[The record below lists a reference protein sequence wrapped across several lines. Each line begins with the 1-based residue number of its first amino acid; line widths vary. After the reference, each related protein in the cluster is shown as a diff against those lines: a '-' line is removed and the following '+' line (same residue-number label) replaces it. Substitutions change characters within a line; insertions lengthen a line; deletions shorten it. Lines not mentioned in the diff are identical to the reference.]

1 MKRVLIFS
9 VVAAGLFTAS
19 FRNNGVV
26 KGEAVKTDA
35 TGESAINY
43 KVTPASNVEWLAKK
57 VTGQHNGVVT
67 IKSGEL
73 KAEAGKLVAG
83 KFVMDMRSLKV
94 LDLTDPGMNGKL
106 SGHLASDDFFSTDK
120 YPDAT
125 FEVVSAVPVFKPVA
139 GKPNYN
145 IKGNLTIKGI
155 TNSITFPAT
164 VTISIKEVKAVAQLL
179 IDRTDF
185 NIKYGSGKYFEGIG
199 DKAIDDVF
207 TVKFNLTA
215 KAQK

>member
-19 FRNNGVV
+19 FRNNVVV
-26 KGEAVKTDA
+26 KDEAGTA
-35 TGESAINY
+35 ALTGKSAIIYN
-43 KVTPASNVEWLAKK
+43 VTPASHVDWLAKK
-57 VTGQHNGVVT
+57 VTGQHNGTVT

-83 KFVMDMRSLKV
+83 KFVMDMKNIKV
-94 LDLTDPGMNGKL
+94 VDITDPATNGKL
-106 SGHLASDDFFSTDK
+106 SGHLASDDFFSTEK
-120 YPDAT
+120 FPEAT

-155 TNSITFPAT
+155 TKSITFPAT
-164 VTISIKEVKAVAQLL
+164 VTVTDKEIKADAELL

-185 NIKYGSGKYFEGIG
+185 EIKYGSGKYFEGIG

-207 TVKFNLTA
+207 TVKFNLIA
-215 KAQK
+215 KA

>member
-9 VVAAGLFTAS
+9 VVAAGLLTAS
-19 FRNNGVV
+19 FRNNVVV
-26 KGEAVKTDA
+26 KDGAGK
-35 TGESAINY
+35 SAISY
-43 KVTPASNVEWLAKK
+43 KVTQASNVEWLAKK
-57 VTGQHNGVVT
+57 VTGQHNGTVT

-73 KAEAGKLVAG
+73 KAEAGKLVGG
-83 KFVMDMRSLKV
+83 KFVMDMKNIKV
-94 LDLTDPGMNGKL
+94 VDITDPGMNGKL
-106 SGHLASDDFFSTDK
+106 SGHLASADFFSIEK
-120 YPDAT
+120 FPEAS

-155 TNSITFPAT
+155 TKSITFPAT
-164 VTISIKEVKAVAQLL
+164 VIVTEKQIKADAELL

-185 NIKYGSGKYFEGIG
+185 DIKYGSGKYFEGIG

-207 TVKFNLTA
+207 TVKFNLAA
-215 KAQK
+215 KA